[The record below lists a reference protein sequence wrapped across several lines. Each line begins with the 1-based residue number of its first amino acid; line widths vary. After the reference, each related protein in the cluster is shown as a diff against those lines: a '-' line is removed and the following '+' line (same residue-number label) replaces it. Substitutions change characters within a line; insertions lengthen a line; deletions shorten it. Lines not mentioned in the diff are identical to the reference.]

1 MIDRCS
7 FHHLIFDM
15 AGNGIHYG
23 RTAEEG
29 EEKRMISSSNMFQ
42 QLNSFPK
49 MKYPYEYVDTHD
61 VQEY

>member
-1 MIDRCS
+1 MES
-7 FHHLIFDM
+7 
-15 AGNGIHYG
+15 
-23 RTAEEG
+23 TTEEG
-29 EEKRMISSSNMFQ
+29 EEKRMISSSRPNMFQ

>member
-1 MIDRCS
+1 MLLPS
-7 FHHLIFDM
+7 FNIR
-15 AGNGIHYG
+15 YG
-23 RTAEEG
+23 GKWNPSTTEEG

>member
-1 MIDRCS
+1 MES
-7 FHHLIFDM
+7 
-15 AGNGIHYG
+15 
-23 RTAEEG
+23 TTEEG
-29 EEKRMISSSNMFQ
+29 ESSSNMFQ

>member
-23 RTAEEG
+23 RRRR
-29 EEKRMISSSNMFQ
+29 EKNRMISSSNMFE
-42 QLNSFPK
+42 QLKSFPK
-49 MKYPYEYVDTHD
+49 MKYPFEYVDTHD

>member
-23 RTAEEG
+23 RRRRE
-29 EEKRMISSSNMFQ
+29 RMISSSNMFE